1 MPTRLTS
8 KEQEVLKLLMDS
20 DRALTAS
27 EMVARDAVLN
37 INTVQTVLRSLL
49 KKGFIEVADIVYSG
63 KVLCR
68 NYKPTAQATEATFDA
83 FVSQFHRL
91 RRNVPAPQIFAG
103 LIDGEAAE
111 PAVLDELEALIA
123 QRKAALAKRDT

>member
-1 MPTRLTS
+1 MPMKLTR
-8 KEQEVLKLLMDS
+8 KEQEILKLLMD
-20 DRALTAS
+20 AEKAMTAA
-27 EMVARDAVLN
+27 EIVAQNETLN

-49 KKGFIEVADIVYSG
+49 AKDFIEVADIVYSG

-68 NYKPTAQATEATFDA
+68 NYKPTAHATSATLNA
-83 FVSQFHRL
+83 FVSQFHSL

-103 LIDGEAAE
+103 LIDGETID

-123 QRKAALAKRDT
+123 QRKAALAERDT